1 MPQYDFDLITIG
13 GGSGGVRA
21 SRFAAN
27 LGAKVAVVEG
37 AHMGGTCVN
46 VGCIPK
52 KLMSVAAHYH
62 EDFEDAAGFGW
73 HLKDKPT
80 FDWPTLIARKDAEIA
95 RLNRIYENVLTTA
108 GVRILRGWARLVDAH
123 TVEVDGKHYSS
134 RTILLATGG
143 QPVRPDLPGAEL
155 AITSDEFF
163 HLGAQPRRAL
173 VYGGGYI
180 AVEMASIFNGLGTAT
195 SLVYRGERL
204 VKDFDADLGLHLAQE
219 MAKKGVQIA
228 LHTVIQKI
236 EKAETGLRVHLSDG
250 RVEETDCVLLA
261 TGRAPR
267 VDGLGLEALGIAQK
281 ANGAVVVN
289 DALCS
294 SLPSVYAIGD
304 LIDRMALTPVA
315 TSEGMVV
322 AEALFGKPGRSTRYD
337 LVPTAVFSHPNVASV
352 GLSEA
357 QARAQARSQGGAV
370 RIFRSTFTPLRH
382 TLSGRAEKTL
392 MKLVVDSTTDRVL
405 GVHMVGPD
413 AGEIVQG
420 FAVALVCGATKAQ
433 FDATIGI
440 HPTLAEEFV
449 TLRTE
454 YVAPV

>member
-37 AHMGGTCVN
+37 AQMGGTCVN

-73 HLKDKPT
+73 HLKGKPD
-80 FDWPTLIARKDAEIA
+80 FDWPTLIARKDSEIA
-95 RLNRIYENVLTTA
+95 RLNRVYENVLATA
-108 GVRILRGWARLVDAH
+108 GVTTLRGWARLVDAH
-123 TVEVDGKHYSS
+123 TVEVNGTHYSS
-134 RTILLATGG
+134 RYILLATGG
-143 QPVRPDLPGAEL
+143 QPVRPDLCGAEL
-155 AITSDEFF
+155 AISSDEFF
-163 HLGAQPRRAL
+163 HLNAQPQHAL

-204 VKDFDADLGLHLAQE
+204 VRDFDADLGLHLGQE
-219 MAKKGVQIA
+219 MQKKGVQIM
-228 LHTVIQKI
+228 LRTVIEKI
-236 EKAETGLRVHLSDG
+236 EKTTTGLRVHLGDG
-250 RVEETDCVLLA
+250 RVQDTDCVLMA
-261 TGRAPR
+261 TGRKPR
-267 VDGLGLEALGIAQK
+267 VQGLGLEALGIAQK

-289 DALCS
+289 EALCS
-294 SLPSVYAIGD
+294 SVPSVYAIGD
-304 LIDRMALTPVA
+304 VIDRMALTPVA

-322 AEALFGKPGRSTRYD
+322 AEALFGTPGRSTRYD
-337 LVPTAVFSHPNVASV
+337 LVPTAVFSHPNVATV
-352 GLSEA
+352 GLSEVH
-357 QARAQARSQGGAV
+357 ARDKVGPV
-370 RIFRSTFTPLRH
+370 RIFRSIFTPLRH

-392 MKLVVDSTTDRVL
+392 MKLVVDPTTDRVL

-413 AGEIVQG
+413 AGEIMQG

-454 YVAPV
+454 TLTPA

>member
-37 AHMGGTCVN
+37 AQMGGTCVN

-52 KLMSVAAHYH
+52 KLMSLAAHYH
-62 EDFEDAAGFGW
+62 EDFEDAVGFGW
-73 HLKDKPT
+73 HLHDKPS
-80 FDWPTLIARKDAEIA
+80 FDWPTLIARKDAEIS
-95 RLNRIYENVLTTA
+95 RLNRLYENGLASA
-108 GVRILRGWARLVDAH
+108 GATILRGWAKLVDAH

-143 QPVRPDLPGAEL
+143 KPVRPELPGAEL

-163 HLGAQPRRAL
+163 HLDAQPQRAL

-228 LHTVIQKI
+228 LHTVIEKI
-236 EKAETGLRVHLSDG
+236 EKSTSGLRVHFADG
-250 RVEETDCVLLA
+250 HVQETDCVLLA

-267 VDGLGLEALGIAQK
+267 VHGLGLETLGIAQQ
-281 ANGAVVVN
+281 ANGAIVVN
-289 DALCS
+289 DDLCS

-304 LIDRMALTPVA
+304 VIDRMALTPVA

-337 LVPTAVFSHPNVASV
+337 MVPTAVFSHPNVATV

-357 QARAQARSQGGAV
+357 AARQQVGAV
-370 RIFRSTFTPLRH
+370 RIFKSTFTPLRH

-392 MKLVVDSTTDRVL
+392 MKLVVDAATDRVL
-405 GVHMVGPD
+405 GVHMVGPE

-420 FAVALVCGATKAQ
+420 FAVALVCGASKAQ

-440 HPTLAEEFV
+440 HPTAAEEFV
-449 TLRTE
+449 TMRE
-454 YVAPV
+454 KSA

>member
-1 MPQYDFDLITIG
+1 MAQYDFDLITIG

-52 KLMSVAAHYH
+52 KLMSMAAHYH
-62 EDFEDAAGFGW
+62 EDFEDAVGFGW
-73 HLKDKPT
+73 HLKDKPS

-95 RLNRIYENVLTTA
+95 RLNRVYENVLTNA
-108 GVRILRGWARLVDAH
+108 GVRVLRGWARLVDAH
-123 TVEVDGKHYSS
+123 TVEVDGMHYSS
-134 RTILLATGG
+134 RYILLATGG
-143 QPVRPDLPGAEL
+143 QPVRPELPGTEL

-163 HLGAQPRRAL
+163 HLGAQPQRAL

-180 AVEMASIFNGLGTAT
+180 AVEMASIFNGLGTTT
-195 SLVYRGERL
+195 SLAYRGERL
-204 VKDFDADLGLHLAQE
+204 VKDFDADLGQHLAQE

-228 LHTVIQKI
+228 LHTVIEKI
-236 EKAETGLRVHLSDG
+236 EKTSTYLSVHFVDG

-261 TGRAPR
+261 TGRKPR
-267 VDGLGLEALGIAQK
+267 VQGLGLEALGIAQQ
-281 ANGAVVVN
+281 AHGAVVV
-289 DALCS
+289 DHDLRS

-322 AEALFGKPGRSTRYD
+322 AEALFGTPGRSTRYD
-337 LVPTAVFSHPNVASV
+337 LVPTAAFSHPNVASV
-352 GLSEA
+352 GWSEA
-357 QARAQARSQGGAV
+357 HAKAQVGAV

-382 TLSGRAEKTL
+382 TLSGRDEKTL
-392 MKLVVDSTTDRVL
+392 M
-405 GVHMVGPD
+405 
-413 AGEIVQG
+413 
-420 FAVALVCGATKAQ
+420 
-433 FDATIGI
+433 
-440 HPTLAEEFV
+440 
-449 TLRTE
+449 
-454 YVAPV
+454 

>member
-37 AHMGGTCVN
+37 AQMGGTCVN

-73 HLKDKPT
+73 HLKDKPD
-80 FDWPTLIARKDAEIA
+80 FDWPTLIARKDTEIA
-95 RLNRIYENVLTTA
+95 RLNRVYENVLATA
-108 GVRILRGWARLVDAH
+108 GVTTLRGWARLVDAH
-123 TVEVDGKHYSS
+123 TVEVNGTHYSS
-134 RTILLATGG
+134 RYIVLATGG
-143 QPVRPDLPGAEL
+143 QPMRPDLSGAEL
-155 AITSDEFF
+155 AISSDEFF
-163 HLGAQPRRAL
+163 HLSAQPQRAL

-219 MAKKGVQIA
+219 MEKKGVQIT
-228 LHTVIQKI
+228 LRTVIEKI
-236 EKAETGLRVHLSDG
+236 EKTATGLRVHLSDG
-250 RVEETDCVLLA
+250 RVQDTDCVLMA
-261 TGRAPR
+261 TGRKPR
-267 VDGLGLEALGIAQK
+267 VQGLGLEALGIAQK

-289 DALCS
+289 EALCS
-294 SLPSVYAIGD
+294 SVPSVYAIGD
-304 LIDRMALTPVA
+304 VIDRMALTPVA

-322 AEALFGKPGRSTRYD
+322 AEALFGTPGRSTRYD
-337 LVPTAVFSHPNVASV
+337 LVPTAVFSHPNVATV
-352 GLSEA
+352 GLSEVH
-357 QARAQARSQGGAV
+357 ARDKVGPV
-370 RIFRSTFTPLRH
+370 RIFRSIFTPLRH
-382 TLSGRAEKTL
+382 TLSGRPEKTL
-392 MKLVVDSTTDRVL
+392 MKLVVDPTTDRVL

-413 AGEIVQG
+413 AGEIMQG

-454 YVAPV
+454 TLSPASPA